1 MDENK
6 NLPQELEDN
15 DLDKVA
21 GGKMYDEYLDEVNL
35 PGGWMVTCYDCGA
48 KFYVSQGK
56 CPKCG
61 STHVLM
67 TN

>member
-6 NLPQELEDN
+6 NLPQELDEN
-15 DLDKVA
+15 ELDQIA
-21 GGKMYDEYLDEVNL
+21 GGKVYDEYLDETNL
-35 PGGWMVTCYDCGA
+35 PGGWMVTCCDCGK
-48 KFYVSQGK
+48 KFYVSQRK